1 MGGGEVSQGFF
12 FFFNSYS
19 FFFFQIQHGCGW
31 GLALIAAGRRA
42 LGLGF
47 GTWVSRQ
54 IWRLRLRLFRREEH
68 RVRSS
73 GTWCLFLCVKEVK
86 LMWCWSPGPVVS
98 VRLEV
103 ASSFIYLIIERD
115 LCLLWT
121 EDWPV
126 KDRKEE
132 QEAERW
138 RSCSII
144 CNKKAASSSVAAV
157 IWKKNQ
163 AESCGKNRLCEEIV
177 LQVKKKDRGEKR
189 AAPIGSSCVYT
200 AEYVAVVEEWKYRR
214 EKKISKNYFSWF
226 LFFNRW
232 SFCSYDSLV

>member
-1 MGGGEVSQGFF
+1 MRFSS
-12 FFFNSYS
+12 N
-19 FFFFQIQHGCGW
+19 C
-31 GLALIAAGRRA
+31 RRETSP
-42 LGLGF
+42 GF
-47 GTWVSRQ
+47 G
-54 IWRLRLRLFRREEH
+54 LRHLSLPADLTAAAETLQKRREEH

-103 ASSFIYLIIERD
+103 ASSFIYLFIYLIIEKD

-163 AESCGKNRLCEEIV
+163 AESCGKNRLCEEIF
-177 LQVKKKDRGEKR
+177 LQVKKKKTGGRKE
-189 AAPIGSSCVYT
+189 PPP
-200 AEYVAVVEEWKYRR
+200 
-214 EKKISKNYFSWF
+214 
-226 LFFNRW
+226 
-232 SFCSYDSLV
+232 